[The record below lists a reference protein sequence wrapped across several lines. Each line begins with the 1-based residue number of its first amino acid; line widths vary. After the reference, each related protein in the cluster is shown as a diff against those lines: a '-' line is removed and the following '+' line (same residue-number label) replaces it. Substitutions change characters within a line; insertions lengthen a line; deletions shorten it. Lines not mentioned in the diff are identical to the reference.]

1 MIECKLQGLY
11 IPTTVTRF
19 IYPYFSS
26 IKVTL
31 IYYTIV
37 LRLMTTDELTISR
50 DLAIIEI
57 DKLKHRVRELE
68 RIIGIHILKQDDLYD
83 DDHDDD
89 YDDDHDDDESW
100 GKFG

>member
-1 MIECKLQGLY
+1 MIECKFKGLY

-19 IYPYFSS
+19 IYPYFSY

-31 IYYTIV
+31 IYHTIV

-57 DKLKHRVRELE
+57 DKLKHRVRKLE
-68 RIIGIHILKQDDLYD
+68 SIIGKYILKQDDLYD
-83 DDHDDD
+83 DDDDHDY
-89 YDDDHDDDESW
+89 YDDDDRYYP
-100 GKFG
+100 